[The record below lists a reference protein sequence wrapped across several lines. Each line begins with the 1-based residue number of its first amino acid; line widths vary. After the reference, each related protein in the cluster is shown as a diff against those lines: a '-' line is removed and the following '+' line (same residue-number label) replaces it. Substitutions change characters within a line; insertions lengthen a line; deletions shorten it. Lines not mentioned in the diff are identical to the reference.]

1 MLSINLQ
8 VFHQIYRFLN
18 LDLQVFGLLGLRG
31 LYTCNIKLQLKWLTV
46 SRLDEE
52 SVLTQY
58 LFHSIS
64 RSFLSNDDLK
74 YETSK
79 E

>member
-1 MLSINLQ
+1 MQWPTQWIK
-8 VFHQIYRFLN
+8 YRPIHNYFPVIWLAV
-18 LDLQVFGLLGLRG
+18 LWHGIKRDLHVCDLL
-31 LYTCNIKLQLKWLTV
+31 LTV
-46 SRLDEE
+46 SRLEDE
-52 SVLTQY
+52 SVFTQY

>member
-1 MLSINLQ
+1 
-8 VFHQIYRFLN
+8 
-18 LDLQVFGLLGLRG
+18 
-31 LYTCNIKLQLKWLTV
+31 V
-46 SRLDEE
+46 SRLEDE

-58 LFHSIS
+58 LFQSIS
-64 RSFLSNDDLK
+64 RSFLSNEDLK